1 MRKEVLRANLITYV
15 LSFFPVFILILE
27 KPSVISFSTIYSTF
41 TSLAKIAGLAGI
53 GLMSFNV
60 LLSSRNSLIDK
71 LYGGLDT
78 VYLVHHDKGK
88 IAFIVL
94 LLHPTFL
101 AARLL
106 EDSIL
111 AALLYIL
118 PSNDVAVNLGKIALV
133 LMSIAIL
140 ISLYIKLEYEKLRKI
155 HKTLG
160 IYLLLGAVHSFLT
173 GSDISYLPILEIYV
187 YGLVF
192 LAVFSH
198 LNTSWFNNFLS
209 KKFLYRVDQVDQ
221 LSDTITEIRLLPEED
236 IIEFKP
242 GQFIFPQ
249 FDQDGLKERHPFS
262 ITSSVID
269 NFLTL
274 NIKKLGDFTG
284 KISTLKKGTKVKV
297 EGPYG
302 GFSYLK
308 GGYNQIWVAGGIGI
322 TPLLSMATSLDSEE
336 KYKIHIYH
344 SIRDEGDKVLVNKM
358 NEIIEPF
365 ENIIYNVID
374 TKTSPRI
381 TSDQVLEQSKEL
393 DNPDIYICGP
403 INMIKDI
410 SSQFKNKKI
419 PKEKI
424 HIEYFKLL

>member
-1 MRKEVLRANLITYV
+1 MQKEIFGANLITYI
-15 LSFFPVFILILE
+15 LSFLPVIILFLE
-27 KPSVISFSTIYSTF
+27 KPSVINFITIYSTF

-60 LLSSRNSLIDK
+60 LLSSRNSFLDK

-101 AARLL
+101 SARLL

-118 PSNDVAVNLGKIALV
+118 PSEDIAVNIGKIALI

-173 GSDISYLPILEIYV
+173 GSDVSYLPILKIYV

-192 LAVFSH
+192 VAILSY
-198 LNTSWFNNFLS
+198 LNTSWFNNVLS
-209 KKFLYRVDQVDQ
+209 KKFEYGIDKVDQ
-221 LSDTITEIRLLPEED
+221 LSDTITEIRLLPEKD
-236 IIEFKP
+236 NIEFKP

-262 ITSSVID
+262 ITSSVKD

-274 NIKKLGDFTG
+274 NIKKLGDFTD
-284 KISTLKKGTKVKV
+284 KIPTIKKGTKVKV

-308 GGYNQIWVAGGIGI
+308 GGYHQIWVAGGIGI
-322 TPLLSMATSLDSEE
+322 TPFLSMVDSIDFEG
-336 KYKIHIYH
+336 KYMIHIYH
-344 SIRDEGDKVLVNKM
+344 SIRDEGDKVLVDKM
-358 NEIIEPF
+358 NEIIEPS
-365 ENIIYNVID
+365 ENIIYDVID

-381 TSDQVLEQSKEL
+381 TSDQILEQSKEL
-393 DNPDIYICGP
+393 ENPDIFICGP

-410 SSQFKNKKI
+410 SSQFNAKKI

-424 HIEYFKLL
+424 HTEYFKLL